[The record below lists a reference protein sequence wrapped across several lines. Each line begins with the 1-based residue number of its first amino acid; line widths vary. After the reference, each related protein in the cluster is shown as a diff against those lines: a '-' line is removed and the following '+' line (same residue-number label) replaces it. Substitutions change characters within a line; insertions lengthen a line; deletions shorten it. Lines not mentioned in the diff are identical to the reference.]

1 MSDFPTRRQFVWS
14 SAGAA
19 LLAASP
25 ARAAGAN
32 GRINVGMIGLG
43 GRGSLLLEM
52 VLHRATEQ
60 RDVQLV
66 ALCDV
71 YQKRLNHAKGVAQS
85 KGQDPKTYAHHQ
97 DLLARNDLD
106 AIVVATPDQWHAPLT
121 MLAMERGL
129 DVYCEKPMTHTL
141 EEAKQVAHKA
151 KELKRVVQIGVQ
163 GTSWDRWHKVR
174 EAVHSG
180 MLGKVVACQ
189 GTYSRND
196 PKGDWNWPIDAGA
209 GPDATGDLHID
220 WKQWLGPT
228 PQRPF
233 DADRFFRFRKY
244 WDYSG
249 GIATDLHY
257 HIVAPFHI
265 ALENEHPTR
274 VTGMGG
280 LWVYNDGREVPDTFS
295 NASDFPGKY
304 NITVISSQ
312 VNEIGPLLLL
322 RGTEATLHLGDEWEG
337 PQGRDSDVGRI
348 VPETPFKDDFRK
360 KYGKD
365 EIVLTGVGNQGDQK
379 HMDNFFDCVKSRQ
392 QPNCHADLG
401 YKVMTTI
408 ALSVRSY
415 REGKMFYFDPEREEA
430 VER

>member
-1 MSDFPTRRQFVWS
+1 V
-14 SAGAA
+14 
-19 LLAASP
+19 
-25 ARAAGAN
+25 
-32 GRINVGMIGLG
+32 
-43 GRGSLLLEM
+43 
-52 VLHRATEQ
+52 
-60 RDVQLV
+60 
-66 ALCDV
+66 
-71 YQKRLNHAKGVAQS
+71 
-85 KGQDPKTYAHHQ
+85 
-97 DLLARNDLD
+97 
-106 AIVVATPDQWHAPLT
+106 
-121 MLAMERGL
+121 
-129 DVYCEKPMTHTL
+129 
-141 EEAKQVAHKA
+141 
-151 KELKRVVQIGVQ
+151 KELNRVMQVGVQ
-163 GTSWDRWHKVR
+163 GTSWTRWHKIR
-174 EAVHSG
+174 EIVQAG
-180 MLGKVVACQ
+180 TIGKVVAAQ

-220 WKQWLGPT
+220 WKQWLGST

-304 NITVISSQ
+304 NLTVISSQ

-348 VPETPFKDDFRK
+348 VPETPFKDDFKK

-365 EIVLTGVGNQGDQK
+365 EIILTGVGNQGDQK